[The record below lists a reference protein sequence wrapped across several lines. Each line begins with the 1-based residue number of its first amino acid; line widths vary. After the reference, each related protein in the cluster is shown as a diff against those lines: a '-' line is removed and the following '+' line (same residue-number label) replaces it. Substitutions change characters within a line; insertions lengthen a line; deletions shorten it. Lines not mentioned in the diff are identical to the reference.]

1 MSEANLSRRE
11 ELLADGALAEL
22 AGADEAA
29 FAELVRDPAARAEF
43 AALEQ
48 TAALVS
54 AHAIETRAADPDP
67 SMARLVAKLQA
78 DAWAYFVGRADSRA
92 TTGTPP
98 DRAAQSAMP
107 WRRVAPWLLAAA
119 LAIALAWPH
128 GARPLSRSPQQ
139 ARAELLSAGHAVVH
153 CDLRPGSSPRAGNLS
168 GDVVWDPVRQEGFL
182 RLCSLPPLPPTQSYQ
197 LWIVDKKREGPPV
210 DGGRLELA
218 GIQDGEVV
226 LPVAAR
232 LPVQHAGAF
241 VLTIEAD
248 IGAVVSAQRDVVAIA
263 TP

>member
-1 MSEANLSRRE
+1 MSETNLSRRE
-11 ELLADGALAEL
+11 ELLADAALAEL
-22 AGADEAA
+22 ASSDEAA
-29 FAELVRDPAARAEF
+29 FEALVRDTAARAEF
-43 AALEQ
+43 AALER
-48 TAALVS
+48 TAAMVS
-54 AHAIETRAADPDP
+54 SYGIETPAEDPDQT
-67 SMARLVAKLQA
+67 MARLMAKLQA
-78 DAWAYFVGRADSRA
+78 DAWAYFVGRAEPRA
-92 TTGTPP
+92 TTATPP
-98 DRAAQSAMP
+98 DRGAPPGAR
-107 WRRVAPWLLAAA
+107 WRLAAPWLLAAA
-119 LAIALAWPH
+119 LAVALAWPR
-128 GARPLSRSPQQ
+128 GASPRSLSPQQ

-153 CDLRPGSSPRAGNLS
+153 CDWRPGSSPRAGALS

-182 RLCSLPPLPPTQSYQ
+182 RLRSLPPLPPTQSYQ

-210 DGGRLELA
+210 DGGRLA
-218 GIQDGEVV
+218 RTTTQDGEVV